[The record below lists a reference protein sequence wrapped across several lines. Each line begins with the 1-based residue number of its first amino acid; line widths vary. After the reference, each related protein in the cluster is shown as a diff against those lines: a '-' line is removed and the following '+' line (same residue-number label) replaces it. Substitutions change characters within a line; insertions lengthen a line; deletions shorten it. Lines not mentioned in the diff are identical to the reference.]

1 MRIRDTSRPYSKPWA
16 FTLIELLVTIAIIA
30 ILASM
35 LLPSLGKAKGSAQR
49 IVCANNLKQINA
61 AALIYTHDNQDQFP
75 LRAYPSWMEILRP
88 DYKNVAILP
97 RTYIYNGW
105 NDFFMQTLSAEGWED
120 YKAYKWTRGLK
131 VSEIPHVS
139 DTITFGEKRSESQ
152 HVHMDFYQG
161 NGNDFEEL
169 EQSMHPRGAGLAGSS
184 VYSFVDGS
192 VRAMRAFRSLSPNL
206 WAVTDLWRTNAAVHF

>member
-1 MRIRDTSRPYSKPWA
+1 MRLTWPSNPTQRLAAQTPAIGIKRCRRTESPGAFRRPR
-16 FTLIELLVTIAIIA
+16 IA
-30 ILASM
+30 
-35 LLPSLGKAKGSAQR
+35 
-49 IVCANNLKQINA
+49 
-61 AALIYTHDNQDQFP
+61 YTHDNQDQFP

-88 DYKNVAILP
+88 DYKNVAILRCPSDPQGASDTNNPYLAHSTP